1 MSPVREDLTAATLIR
16 IAAMDLFAEQGYGDV
31 IVRQIAA
38 AAGVSPALGDPSL
51 RFEGQFAAVLDERVA
66 AFAGKRSPIW
76 PGHPNSAAA
85 RASPS
90 CAPTGSNLSR
100 RWRATCEAA
109 FLLRNDLAMLLLR
122 RKGQPRRH
130 RPMTTAVE
138 TVGLTKQYGT
148 VTAVSD
154 LSLRVEAGQVFG
166 FLGPNGA
173 GKSTTIRM
181 LLALQ
186 RPTRGRARLLGLDA
200 AADSVQVHR
209 RVGYLPGDLQLFPR
223 LTGRQH
229 IAWFLRAR
237 GVTDS
242 SFAAQLADRF
252 QVVADRPVRELSKGN
267 RQKIGLVLAF
277 MHRPELLVLDEPTS
291 GLDPLMQHEFETL
304 LRETA
309 EEGRTVFLSSHE
321 LDEVQRVTDRIA
333 IIKDGSLV
341 AEDTVD
347 RLRRAAPRKM
357 DVRFRRP
364 VDPADLRALTG
375 VTVTACDGP
384 RMTIDVTGEI
394 GPVLTVI
401 ANHDPVDLVCRPAD
415 LDELFLSFYREPAE
429 KKVSHAR

>member
-1 MSPVREDLTAATLIR
+1 
-16 IAAMDLFAEQGYGDV
+16 
-31 IVRQIAA
+31 
-38 AAGVSPALGDPSL
+38 
-51 RFEGQFAAVLDERVA
+51 
-66 AFAGKRSPIW
+66 
-76 PGHPNSAAA
+76 
-85 RASPS
+85 
-90 CAPTGSNLSR
+90 
-100 RWRATCEAA
+100 
-109 FLLRNDLAMLLLR
+109 
-122 RKGQPRRH
+122 
-130 RPMTTAVE
+130 MTTAVE
-138 TVGLTKQYGT
+138 TFGLTKKYGA
-148 VTAVSD
+148 VTAVD
-154 LSLRVEAGQVFG
+154 NLNLRVERGQVFG

-186 RPTRGRARLLGLDA
+186 RPTRGRATLLGLDA
-200 AADSVQVHR
+200 AGSVQVRR
-209 RVGYLPGDLQLFPR
+209 RVGYLPGDLELFPR

-237 GVTDS
+237 GVTDGS
-242 SFAAQLADRF
+242 YAARLADRF

-333 IIKDGSLV
+333 IIKDGRLV

-347 RLRRAAPRKM
+347 GLRRAAPRKM
-357 DVRFRRP
+357 DVRFRRL

-384 RMTIDVTGEI
+384 RLALDVTGEI
-394 GPVLTVI
+394 GPVLSAI
-401 ANHDPVDLVCRPAD
+401 AGHDPVDLVCRPAG
-415 LDELFLSFYREPAE
+415 LDELFLSFYRQTAE
-429 KKVSHAR
+429 KGVSHAG